1 MSVLGKLR
9 SPEERSSGSAGSPRG
24 ATPASLRRSN
34 GLKDFLW
41 LMPEVE
47 QGRLLDLGPVAQS
60 TVMFFTDRGFRVTTE
75 DLVRTWAEF
84 EAERKAERERDAS
97 AEAPRNSNGGGRAQQ
112 APPEPPTPAELAAN
126 FLERNLHFEP
136 ESFHAVLVWD
146 VLDYLEPDFL
156 GPLVERLYQLMAPG
170 GVLLAAFHDSME
182 VEPVSYRVRDNE
194 TVDMVPARH
203 RQPIRHVFQNR
214 EILALFEG
222 FRSSRTYVGRDH
234 LREALFLK

>member
-9 SPEERSSGSAGSPRG
+9 TPEERPAGSAASPRG
-24 ATPASLRRSN
+24 ATTVSQRRSN

-47 QGRLLDLGPVAQS
+47 QGRLLDLGPVSQS
-60 TVMFFTDRGFRVTTE
+60 TVMFFTDRGFRMTTE

-84 EAERKAERERDAS
+84 EAERKAEGEDDAS
-97 AEAPRNSNGGGRAQQ
+97 AE
-112 APPEPPTPAELAAN
+112 PPDAAGLATE
-126 FLERNLHFEP
+126 FLEANMRFEP
-136 ESFHAVLVWD
+136 ESFHGILGWD
-146 VLDYLEPDFL
+146 VFDYLETEL
-156 GPLVERLYQLMAPG
+156 LAPLVERLYGMLAPG
-170 GVLLAAFHDSME
+170 GVLLAAFHDSTE

-194 TVDMVPARH
+194 TVDLLPARYQ
-203 RQPIRHVFQNR
+203 QPIRRVFQNR
-214 EILALFEG
+214 EILALFAG